1 MQLINNI
8 FKSLITVL
16 VLLWVGN
23 VSAQDFTFKNPNTGM
38 YELHESEINQMYKDY
53 DELRLLKAEVMSF
66 YKKTDKLVH
75 IATEQK
81 NVIKQQEDQIDNYFS
96 IIDKKDEQILLY
108 KDIEDNCSL
117 VYEAYDNKINTLE
130 WELVKVKATNQYLR
144 WGGSFTIGII
154 SAVLVREF
162 LR

>member
-81 NVIKQQEDQIDNYFS
+81 NVIKQQEDQIDNYLS
-96 IIDKKDEQILLY
+96 IIDKKDEQ
-108 KDIEDNCSL
+108 
-117 VYEAYDNKINTLE
+117 
-130 WELVKVKATNQYLR
+130 
-144 WGGSFTIGII
+144 
-154 SAVLVREF
+154 
-162 LR
+162 